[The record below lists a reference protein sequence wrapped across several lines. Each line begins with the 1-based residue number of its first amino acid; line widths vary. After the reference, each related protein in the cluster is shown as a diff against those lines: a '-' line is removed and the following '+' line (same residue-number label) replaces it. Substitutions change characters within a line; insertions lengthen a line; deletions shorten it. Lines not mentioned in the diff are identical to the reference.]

1 MLMRRL
7 LMRRF
12 LKGRIQDRI
21 RKFILADLSLPLVV
35 ALSLVFGL
43 IINVASVL
51 VRPLWFG

>member
-1 MLMRRL
+1 MLMRRF

>member
-21 RKFILADLSLPLVV
+21 RKFILGDLSLPLIV
-35 ALSLVFGL
+35 ALSMVFGL